1 MTGRAVRSL
10 FIGYGMMAANCRHHP
25 YALCYALPF
34 SGLATLAPRSA
45 AFPFIGARYA
55 RPSSSLRSPVGL
67 PSPLRLLR
75 PASTFPALSWPPAC
89 GFAATPPPTPVA
101 PSPPVGALATR
112 SVWSRRLV
120 PSPRLRLFGGVCC
133 AYRRLIC
140 LVAEFCPAVVVLRSR
155 WRSFGS
161 PCCSRPTSALA
172 LSASCAQCAA
182 GRAIAPSF
190 LGESGSGLRPRFF
203 SAAALS
209 LRLP

>member
-1 MTGRAVRSL
+1 MDQDSGKALRFVLRAPKCPPVITL
-10 FIGYGMMAANCRHHP
+10 Q
-25 YALCYALPF
+25 
-34 SGLATLAPRSA
+34 ATK
-45 AFPFIGARYA
+45 AFG
-55 RPSSSLRSPVGL
+55 SLRSPVWL

-140 LVAEFCPAVVVLRSR
+140 LVAEFCPAVVALRSC
-155 WRSFGS
+155 WRSLGS
-161 PCCSRPTSALA
+161 PCSSRPTSALP
-172 LSASCAQCAA
+172 LSGSCARCAA
-182 GRAIAPSF
+182 GRAIRPLLRRGERWGLTPNF
-190 LGESGSGLRPRFF
+190 L
-203 SAAALS
+203 SATALS